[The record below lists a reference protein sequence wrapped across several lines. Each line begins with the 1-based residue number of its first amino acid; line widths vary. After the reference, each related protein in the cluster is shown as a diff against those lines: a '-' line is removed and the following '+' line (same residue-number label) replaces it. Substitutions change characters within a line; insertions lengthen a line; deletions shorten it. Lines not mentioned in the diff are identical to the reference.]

1 MQARSTQRVGGKR
14 RTGGSPPRARGR
26 PPGSVSLTKEI
37 EATILNYIRAGAF
50 AYVAAEAAGIS
61 ERTFHDWIARGEGRH
76 PTRAPTPRL
85 RAFAQAVGKAQAE
98 ARLAAEAR
106 VYRDQPGYWLS
117 RVARTRPDRE
127 GWTAPQKGSG
137 EDESTPAPGAD
148 LTKLTDE
155 ELLRSIDQLHRATL
169 RDGGTISSYP
179 CPHPRCRCPWHDA
192 WREERR
198 NLRD

>member
-1 MQARSTQRVGGKR
+1 
-14 RTGGSPPRARGR
+14 
-26 PPGSVSLTKEI
+26 VSLTNEI

-61 ERTFHDWIARGEGRH
+61 ERTFHDWIARGEGRP

-85 RAFAQAVGKAQAE
+85 RAVAQAVCKAQAE

-127 GWTAPQKGSG
+127 GWTAPQKEPG
-137 EDESTPAPGAD
+137 EDESTLAPGAD

-155 ELLRSIDQLHRATL
+155 ELLRSIDQLNRATL
-169 RDGGTISSYP
+169 RDGGTLSSYP

-192 WREERR
+192 WRDERR